1 MSNKTEILSGV
12 TNLLK
17 NVDLEQLTSLISG
30 LNIKDD
36 GVTSRKGLSES
47 KFDLSSINS
56 MISNIGLE
64 DVRSLLSGL
73 NLDNLKGSGLLNLE
87 SAFKGSSG
95 LISIEQIQDALNE
108 ITERMENITKP
119 E

>member
-1 MSNKTEILSGV
+1 MSNKNEILGSV

-30 LNIKDD
+30 LNIKGDED
-36 GVTSRKGLSES
+36 TSRRGSSES

-56 MISNIGLE
+56 LISNIGLE

-73 NLDNLKGSGLLNLE
+73 NVDNLKGSGLINLE
-87 SAFKGSSG
+87 TAFNGSSG
-95 LISIEQIQDALNE
+95 LLNIEKIQDALNE
-108 ITERMENITKP
+108 VTERIQNITKQ
-119 E
+119 